1 MPIRETRRRFLTNAL
16 AMAGTSALADA
27 PQAFAL
33 EGALETTAVR
43 FLHSPAICIAPM
55 FAAEELLRAEGF
67 TDITYVAT
75 PAADIAEAI
84 ARGKGDFNL
93 AFALIFIKAIDA
105 GLPMTMLAGVHS
117 GCFELFAREG
127 VRGISELKGKR
138 VGLKTSPPDLL
149 TLMASQVGLD
159 PAKDINW
166 VTGAD
171 PSIDPLQLFAE
182 GKIDAFLGFAPEPQ
196 ELRAR
201 HAGHVILSTSAD
213 RPWSQYC
220 CCMLAGNRE
229 FVRKHPVAT
238 KRVVRAILK
247 AADLSGVEPLRV
259 ARSMVDRN
267 FAARYADAS
276 QTVSELPYDR
286 WREYDPEDTTRFY
299 ALRLHEVGLIK
310 SAPNKIIAEGT
321 DWRFLN
327 EVKRELK
334 A

>member
-1 MPIRETRRRFLTNAL
+1 MPIRETRRRFLTSAL

-149 TLMASQVGLD
+149 TLMASQVG
-159 PAKDINW
+159 
-166 VTGAD
+166 
-171 PSIDPLQLFAE
+171 SIQP
-182 GKIDAFLGFAPEPQ
+182 KI
-196 ELRAR
+196 
-201 HAGHVILSTSAD
+201 
-213 RPWSQYC
+213 
-220 CCMLAGNRE
+220 
-229 FVRKHPVAT
+229 
-238 KRVVRAILK
+238 
-247 AADLSGVEPLRV
+247 
-259 ARSMVDRN
+259 
-267 FAARYADAS
+267 
-276 QTVSELPYDR
+276 
-286 WREYDPEDTTRFY
+286 
-299 ALRLHEVGLIK
+299 
-310 SAPNKIIAEGT
+310 
-321 DWRFLN
+321 
-327 EVKRELK
+327 
-334 A
+334 